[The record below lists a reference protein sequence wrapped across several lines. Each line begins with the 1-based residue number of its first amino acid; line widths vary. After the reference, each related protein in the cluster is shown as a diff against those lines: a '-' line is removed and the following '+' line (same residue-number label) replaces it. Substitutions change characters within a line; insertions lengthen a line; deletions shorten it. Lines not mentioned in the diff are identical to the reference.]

1 MTDWLDTLEQV
12 PAEMRDEARRSGNP
26 YKFLLEAGKATVPE
40 LQVARSR
47 HYKVPSLELSRYV
60 PNPETVNLLTDEQA
74 RRLRVLPL
82 FQVKDHLYVAL
93 ADPEDLRTQ
102 DFVAKLTG
110 LVVEPVL
117 ALPDEIDQALNRW
130 FLTTDRSTRVV
141 EELASAAKP
150 KADGGAAD
158 AGMLEDRDA
167 PIIKLVDHMLSQA
180 IRLGASDV
188 HLEAFENRTLLR
200 YRIDGVLH
208 EYPSPPKNI
217 YAGVVSRIK
226 IASGLDISERRLP
239 QDGRGSLV
247 VDQRKYDLRVS
258 VIPNLH
264 GEGVV
269 IRILNPYALKLDLE
283 ALGFSKGL
291 LERYYRLIAKPYGIV
306 LVTGPTGS
314 GKSTTLYSTLKKVT
328 TLEKKVITL
337 EDPVEYQLEG
347 VTQIQIQPEIGY
359 TFASGLKAILRHDP
373 DIVLVGEMR
382 DLESSQIA
390 IRAAL
395 TGHQLYSTLHTN
407 NAPQAITRLIDMGVA
422 PYQVMAALNG
432 VLAQRL
438 MRRLCE
444 RCKVP
449 DDRRED
455 LSHYGLAPGTPI
467 FRAQGCTEC
476 HGLGY
481 RGRVAVHELLEI
493 TPAIRA
499 ADPANLT
506 PAAIVALARQD
517 NAFISMG
524 ESAGEKMAQGI
535 TTLEEALT
543 IVMED

>member
-1 MTDWLDTLEQV
+1 MSDWLECLDSVPTEALE
-12 PAEMRDEARRSGNP
+12 EARRSGTP
-26 YKFLLEAGKATVPE
+26 YRCLLDAGLATVGQ

-47 HYKVPSLELSRYV
+47 YYKVPSLELSRYV
-60 PNPETVNLLTDEQA
+60 PHPDSVGLLSEEQA
-74 RRLRVLPL
+74 RKLKVLPL
-82 FQVKDHLYVAL
+82 FQVKDHLYL
-93 ADPEDLRTQ
+93 AISDPEDLRTQ

-110 LVVEPVL
+110 MVVEPVL
-117 ALPDEIDQALNRW
+117 VLPEELEQALNRW
-130 FLTTDRSTRVV
+130 LLTTDRAGQFIQEIT
-141 EELASAAKP
+141 SAAKP
-150 KADGGAAD
+150 RAVDGSTE
-158 AGMLEDRDA
+158 AGLLEDREA

-188 HLEAFENRTLLR
+188 HLEAFETRTLLR

-208 EYPSPPKNI
+208 EYPSPPKSI

-226 IASGLDISERRLP
+226 ITSGLDISERRLP
-239 QDGRGSLV
+239 QDGRSSLV
-247 VDQRKYDLRVS
+247 VDGRKYDLRVS

-283 ALGFSKGL
+283 ALGFSKQL
-291 LERYYRLIAKPYGIV
+291 LERYQRLISKPYGIV

-314 GKSTTLYSTLKKVT
+314 GKSTTLYSTLKRVT

-407 NAPQAITRLIDMGVA
+407 NAPQAITRLVDMGVA
-422 PYQVMAALNG
+422 PYQVMASLNG

-438 MRRLCE
+438 VRRLCD
-444 RCKVP
+444 RCKVVDERP
-449 DDRRED
+449 CTHE
-455 LSHYGLAPGTPI
+455 GLEVSPGATLYRPG
-467 FRAQGCTEC
+467 GCTEC
-476 HGLGY
+476 HQLGY
-481 RGRVAVHELLEI
+481 KGRVAVYELLELTPSIRAMDVARI
-493 TPAIRA
+493 TPE
-499 ADPANLT
+499 
-506 PAAIVALARQD
+506 AIVALARQD
-517 NAFISMG
+517 NSFLSMARN
-524 ESAGEKMAQGI
+524 AGEKLEQGI
-535 TTLEEALT
+535 TSLEEALT

>member
-1 MTDWLDTLEQV
+1 MTDWLDTLETV
-12 PAEMRDEARRSGNP
+12 PEGLREEARQSGNP
-26 YKFLLEAGKATVPE
+26 YKFLLEAGKATAPQM
-40 LQVARSR
+40 QVARSR
-47 HYKVPSLELSRYV
+47 HYRVPSVELSRYV
-60 PNPETVNLLTDEQA
+60 PNPEAVNLLTDEQA
-74 RRLRVLPL
+74 RRLRALPL
-82 FQVKDHLYVAL
+82 FQIKDHLYCAV

-117 ALPDEIDQALNRW
+117 ALPEDLDQALNRW
-130 FLTTDRSTRVV
+130 FLTADRSTRVV

-150 KADGGAAD
+150 RTEGGGQEE
-158 AGMLEDRDA
+158 GMLEDRDA

-188 HLEAFENRTLLR
+188 HLEAFETRTLLR

-208 EYPSPPKNI
+208 EYPAPPKTI

-226 IASGLDISERRLP
+226 ISSGMDISERRLP
-239 QDGRGSLV
+239 QDGRGRLV
-247 VDQRKYDLRVS
+247 VDGRKYDLRVS

-269 IRILNPYALKLDLE
+269 IRILNPYALQLDLE
-283 ALGFSKGL
+283 ALGFSKRL

-407 NAPQAITRLIDMGVA
+407 NAPQALTRLIDMGVA
-422 PYQVMAALNG
+422 PYQVMASLNG

-449 DDRRED
+449 DERPHD
-455 LSHYGLAPGTPI
+455 LARFAIVPGTTI
-467 FRAQGCTEC
+467 YRSQGCTEC

-499 ADPANLT
+499 MDASRVT
-506 PAAIVALARQD
+506 PAEIVATARQD
-517 NAFISMG
+517 GAFLSMA

-535 TTLEEALT
+535 TSLEEALT

>member
-1 MTDWLDTLEQV
+1 MSDWVDRLETLPPGLRE
-12 PAEMRDEARRSGNP
+12 EARGSGNA
-26 YKFLLEAGKATVPE
+26 YKFLLETGQVTVPE
-40 LQVARSR
+40 LLVARSR
-47 HYKVPSLELSRYV
+47 FYRVPSVELSRYV

-74 RRLRVLPL
+74 RRLKVLPL
-82 FQVKDHLYVAL
+82 FQVKDHLYCAVSN
-93 ADPEDLRTQ
+93 PEDLRVQ

-117 ALPDEIDQALNRW
+117 ALPEEIDQALNRW
-130 FLTTDRSTRVV
+130 FLTTDRSEKLV
-141 EELASAAKP
+141 EELASAARP
-150 KADGGAAD
+150 RGEVQSESVN
-158 AGMLEDRDA
+158 LEDREA

-188 HLEAFENRTLLR
+188 HLEPFETRTLLR

-208 EYPSPPKNI
+208 EYPSPPKSI

-226 IASGLDISERRLP
+226 ITSGLDISERRLP

-283 ALGFSKGL
+283 ALGFSRAL
-291 LERYYRLIAKPYGIV
+291 LERYTRLIAKPYGIV

-422 PYQVMAALNG
+422 PYQVMASLNG

-438 MRRLCE
+438 VRRLCE

-449 DDRRED
+449 DERVHD
-455 LSHYGLAPGTPI
+455 LSHFGLSPEAAV
-467 FRAQGCTEC
+467 FRSQGCTEC

-493 TPAIRA
+493 TPSIRA
-499 ADPANLT
+499 ADVQQVT
-506 PAAIVALARQD
+506 PAEIISLARQD
-517 NAFISMG
+517 NGFLSMA
-524 ESAGEKMAQGI
+524 ESAGEKMGQGI
-535 TTLEEALT
+535 TSLEEALT